1 MNKEE
6 QLRRTRIAFW
16 INLPICIISMII
28 LFRSVDTGI
37 LWKILASSLGFL
49 GFLGL
54 TILVFRQM
62 IKLQKAG

>member
-28 LFRSVDTGI
+28 LFRSFDTGI

-49 GFLGL
+49 GSLGL